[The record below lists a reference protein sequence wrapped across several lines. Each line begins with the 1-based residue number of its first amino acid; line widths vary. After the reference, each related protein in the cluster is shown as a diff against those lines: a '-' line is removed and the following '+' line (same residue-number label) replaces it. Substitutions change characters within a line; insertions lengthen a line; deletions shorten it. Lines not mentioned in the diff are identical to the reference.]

1 MRDHK
6 KTKPVGSAIPTGFFN
21 TFAKCLH
28 GEFNS
33 NISGFTRSDDY
44 EELPWVIRLARWL
57 ALIYAVGYVT
67 HCFMNWFF

>member
-1 MRDHK
+1 MRDRK

-44 EELPWVIRLARWL
+44 EKRQRT
-57 ALIYAVGYVT
+57 AVG
-67 HCFMNWFF
+67 NKAG

>member
-33 NISGFTRSDDY
+33 NISGFTRSDTRSDDY
-44 EELPWVIRLARWL
+44 EKRQRT
-57 ALIYAVGYVT
+57 AVG
-67 HCFMNWFF
+67 NKAG

>member
-21 TFAKCLH
+21 TCAMCLR

-33 NISGFTRSDDY
+33 NISGFARSDNY
-44 EELPWVIRLARWL
+44 EKRQRTT
-57 ALIYAVGYVT
+57 VG
-67 HCFMNWFF
+67 NKAG